1 MKQFIGI
8 LMFAF
13 VLSGISSCNR
23 HSIEK
28 PDQLISKS
36 KFVKMM
42 ADMYIIQAM
51 HIETEVKPNL
61 KKITQNQ
68 LYFSI
73 LKKYSV
79 ADTVFVRSL
88 IYYSSF
94 PKEYEKMN
102 VEIMSIL
109 NQKQDQFHP
118 AKQLRTK
125 EE

>member
-8 LMFAF
+8 LMLAF
-13 VLSGISSCNR
+13 VFSGISSCNR

-42 ADMYIIQAM
+42 ADMYLIQAM
-51 HIETEVKPNL
+51 NTETAVKPDS
-61 KKITQNQ
+61 KKITQTQ
-68 LYFSI
+68 LYFSV

-88 IYYSSF
+88 MYYSSF
-94 PKEYEKMN
+94 PKDYEKMH
-102 VEIMSIL
+102 VEIMDIL

-118 AKQLRTK
+118 ANQLRTK

>member
-1 MKQFIGI
+1 
-8 LMFAF
+8 
-13 VLSGISSCNR
+13 
-23 HSIEK
+23 
-28 PDQLISKS
+28 
-36 KFVKMM
+36 
-42 ADMYIIQAM
+42 MYIIQAM